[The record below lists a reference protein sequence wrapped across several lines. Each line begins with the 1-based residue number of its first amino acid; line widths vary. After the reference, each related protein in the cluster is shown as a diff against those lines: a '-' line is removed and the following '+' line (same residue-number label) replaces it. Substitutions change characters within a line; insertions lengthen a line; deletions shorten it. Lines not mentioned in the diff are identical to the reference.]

1 MPVRGKP
8 MALAIVSQSH
18 RPTRTREGQELD
30 HSPEQGAA
38 ERHGRVGNPASNELT
53 HGIVLPG
60 VDGVARQTIENSH
73 DIFVSRQAVMLDH
86 FETTAS

>member
-1 MPVRGKP
+1 MPFRGRP
-8 MALAIVSQSH
+8 TTLAVVPKSH
-18 RPTRTREGQELD
+18 RPTRTCEGQELD

-60 VDGVARQTIENSH
+60 IDEVARQTIDNSH